1 MYMYLNYF
9 KFIYF
14 IIWFDH
20 VIFHFQCNI
29 IILFFVIATV
39 WCEVLETALL
49 LLLLEK
55 YRGYV
60 YMNNIHAN

>member
-14 IIWFDH
+14 IIQFDH

-49 LLLLEK
+49 FLLEEK
-55 YRGYV
+55 
-60 YMNNIHAN
+60 